1 MDQLKRNSSNYFENT
16 IIISVGDESGVGPEI
31 ILKALASNQIPQNIR
46 VRIVGSKQNLINT
59 YRSLKLIGIKNI
71 ANPNELDIEDI
82 EVSKLNNS
90 SWKTNCGNSSFC
102 LLYTSPSPRD
112 PM

>member
-31 ILKALASNQIPQNIR
+31 ILKALASNQIPQNVR

-59 YRSLKLIGIKNI
+59 YSSLKSIGIESQPKIMFEKMGFYNKVKNEQI
-71 ANPNELDIEDI
+71 FDNYQDCI
-82 EVSKLNNS
+82 KLL
-90 SWKTNCGNSSFC
+90 KK
-102 LLYTSPSPRD
+102 
-112 PM
+112 

>member
-31 ILKALASNQIPQNIR
+31 ILKALASNQIPQNVR

-59 YRSLKLIGIKNI
+59 YSSLKSIGIENI

-82 EVSKLNNS
+82 EVSRLNLS
-90 SWKTNCGNSSFC
+90 
-102 LLYTSPSPRD
+102 LIHI
-112 PM
+112 